1 MRKYI
6 LMVCALLSAQLSV
19 EAAEQFVKF
28 SSPAQ
33 NALKLTGSNDTIL
46 YSQNDWA
53 GVKLAVSNLRKDLR
67 AVTGSDKA
75 PVIVATVGK
84 SELAKRYAKQCKQL
98 KGKWE
103 KYLIFTDKGQLVI
116 LGSDKRGTIYGIY
129 ELSRQ
134 IGVSPWAQA

>member
-1 MRKYI
+1 MKKYI
-6 LMVCALLSAQLSV
+6 WMACALLSIQLSA

-28 SSPAQ
+28 SSSAQ
-33 NALKLTGSNDTIL
+33 NVLRLTGTNDTIR
-46 YSQNDWA
+46 YGQNDWV
-53 GVKLAVSNLRKDLR
+53 GVKMAVDNLRNDLR

-116 LGSDKRGTIYGIY
+116 LGSLKRMSI
-129 ELSRQ
+129 R
-134 IGVSPWAQA
+134 

>member
-1 MRKYI
+1 MKKYI
-6 LMVCALLSAQLSV
+6 LLACSLLSSQLSV

-28 SSPAQ
+28 SSPPQ
-33 NALKLTGSNDTIL
+33 NALQLTGSNDTIR

-53 GVKLAVSNLRKDLR
+53 GVKLAVDNLRNDLR

-116 LGSDKRGTIYGIY
+116 LGSDKRGTIFGIY

-134 IGVSPWAQA
+134 IGVSP